1 MSAIVSL
8 LAGNGENEF
17 RDGKNILG
25 FCLVLDL
32 MKETPDCLKMIL
44 KI

>member
-17 RDGKNILG
+17 RDGNEHTG
-25 FCLVLDL
+25 FCLALDP
-32 MKETPDCLKMIL
+32 MKETPDYLKMI
-44 KI
+44 